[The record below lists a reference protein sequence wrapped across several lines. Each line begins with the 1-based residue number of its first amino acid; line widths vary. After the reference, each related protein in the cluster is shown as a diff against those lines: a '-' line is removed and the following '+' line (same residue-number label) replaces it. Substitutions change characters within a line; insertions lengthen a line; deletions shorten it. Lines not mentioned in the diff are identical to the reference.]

1 MPNDKEDFEDLGEE
15 FEEAEASTEDI
26 MESKTP
32 IETIVKSKTPIEPIG
47 EGKKINLY
55 FRSTIGPERTEK
67 VPVGR
72 NTSVGELKETL
83 GHIFNLAP
91 HDFHLIHE
99 GRTWDVEDTIGNFEP
114 EDNDLVLLI
123 PLSTA
128 GYLWKLR

>member
-1 MPNDKEDFEDLGEE
+1 MPNDKENFEDLGEE

-26 MESKTP
+26 
-32 IETIVKSKTPIEPIG
+32 VKSKIPIEPIG

-67 VPVGR
+67 VAVGR

-83 GHIFNLAP
+83 GHVFNLAP

-99 GRTWDVEDTIGNFEP
+99 GRTWDVEDTIGNFDP
-114 EDNDLVLLI
+114 DDNDLVLLI

-128 GYLWKLR
+128 GYLRNSC